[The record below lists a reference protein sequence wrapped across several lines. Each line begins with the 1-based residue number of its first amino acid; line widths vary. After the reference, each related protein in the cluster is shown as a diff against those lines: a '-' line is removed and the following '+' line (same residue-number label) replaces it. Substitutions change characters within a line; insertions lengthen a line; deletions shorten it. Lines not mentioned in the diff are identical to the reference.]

1 MIFSG
6 FPRLR
11 INFNVRKK
19 RDDIRKV
26 ARYIEVERGST
37 FTFKQ
42 QQRRR
47 QRERH

>member
-11 INFNVRKK
+11 TNFNVRKK